1 MIDTAHLSP
10 WLLLVAPLVV
20 TFGYIVFGMSGFG
33 STAIVVP
40 ILAHFLPVPYLVP
53 LMVVLD
59 TASSLFVGTTGREHV
74 SRSELAWLVPFMF
87 CGFLLGA
94 TVIVHVPDREL
105 RLALGIFA
113 AALGIYG
120 IANPTVQGRLSRAWV
135 VPVGV
140 VGGAV
145 ATVFGAGGP
154 VYATYLSAR
163 LGDKNQVR
171 ATMSVLI
178 SISAVC
184 RAAIYAVT
192 GLLLHV
198 AVGLGVVLLAP
209 FAWMGLR
216 LGTRIHTGLTQEQMR
231 RVVGALLLFT
241 GLSLVARPLYEAL
254 AR

>member
-1 MIDTAHLSP
+1 M
-10 WLLLVAPLVV
+10 LL
-20 TFGYIVFGMSGFG
+20 
-33 STAIVVP
+33 
-40 ILAHFLPVPYLVP
+40 
-53 LMVVLD
+53 
-59 TASSLFVGTTGREHV
+59 
-74 SRSELAWLVPFMF
+74 
-87 CGFLLGA
+87 C
-94 TVIVHVPDREL
+94 L
-105 RLALGIFA
+105 R
-113 AALGIYG
+113 
-120 IANPTVQGRLSRAWV
+120 
-135 VPVGV
+135 
-140 VGGAV
+140 
-145 ATVFGAGGP
+145 
-154 VYATYLSAR
+154 
-163 LGDKNQVR
+163 
-171 ATMSVLI
+171 I